1 MDFAETRFTGLLQ
14 DTIVQISRHS
24 LSAGM
29 LMLNRWIVIED
40 LFIYLFI
47 AGTVLS
53 IDPIYFSVSRS

>member
-1 MDFAETRFTGLLQ
+1 
-14 DTIVQISRHS
+14 
-24 LSAGM
+24 
-29 LMLNRWIVIED
+29 MLNRWIVIED